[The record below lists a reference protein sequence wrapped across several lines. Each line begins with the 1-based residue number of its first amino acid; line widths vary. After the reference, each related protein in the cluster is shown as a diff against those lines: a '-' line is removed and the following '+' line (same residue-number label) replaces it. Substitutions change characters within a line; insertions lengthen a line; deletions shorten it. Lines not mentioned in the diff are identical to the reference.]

1 VSDYERPIV
10 LERCCYTSTQ
20 HIRRRDFRDVVERVH
35 CRNGR
40 ELGLAGLGLVLGA
53 RLAFCRTDHRLGVV
67 SPWYG
72 GAVDLGI
79 LLSSSDTPI
88 GIWRNRGL
96 DCPCCVQL
104 LTSRAIDDS
113 ADPESQ
119 SRPSRKGTRAGVRT
133 S

>member
-1 VSDYERPIV
+1 VSNYERPLV

-20 HIRRRDFRDVVERVH
+20 HLRRHDFRDVVGRIH

-40 ELGLAGLGLVLGA
+40 ELGVAELGLELGA
-53 RLAFCRTDHRLGVV
+53 RLAFGRTDPRLGVV
-67 SPWYG
+67 SPWHG
-72 GAVDLGI
+72 GTVDLGI

-88 GIWRNRGL
+88 SIWRNRGL

-104 LTSRAIDDS
+104 LTNRAIDDS
-113 ADPESQ
+113 AAPESQ
-119 SRPSRKGTRAGVRT
+119 SRPSGNGTRAGVKT

>member
-20 HIRRRDFRDVVERVH
+20 HLRRRDFRDVVGRVR
-35 CRNGR
+35 CRNSR
-40 ELGLAGLGLVLGA
+40 ELGVARLGLVLGA
-53 RLAFCRTDHRLGVV
+53 RLAFGRTDHRLGVV
-67 SPWYG
+67 SPWHG
-72 GAVDLGI
+72 EAVDLGI
-79 LLSSSDTPI
+79 LLSSSDTHI

-104 LTSRAIDDS
+104 LTNCAIGGS
-113 ADPESQ
+113 AAPVSQ